1 VLIALHHR
9 LRQDKVK
16 LINLLYDELREL
28 PRVAAIT
35 DIGYAMS
42 RIIFLTLAVIFSN
55 LVNADT
61 ADEHS
66 NIKRAVLDYIESQH
80 QARPDLMKR
89 GLDEKL
95 AKRTYWK
102 AKDGSE
108 FIKETDFQTMVWV
121 AENYNKA
128 GDKFPLS
135 PQVDID
141 ILDVDKRAASIKLS
155 VDDWIDYMHLY
166 KNDQNEWKIINVL
179 WQYHDTKK
187 QTD

>member
-1 VLIALHHR
+1 
-9 LRQDKVK
+9 
-16 LINLLYDELREL
+16 
-28 PRVAAIT
+28 
-35 DIGYAMS
+35 MS

-55 LVNADT
+55 LVNAGT

-89 GLDEKL
+89 GLDKKL

-108 FIKETDFQTMVWV
+108 FIKETDFKTMVWV

-141 ILDVDKRAASIKLS
+141 ILDVDKRAASIKLT

-166 KNDQNEWKIINVL
+166 KNEHGQWKIINVL